1 MSENVSSDS
10 VPDLSGVAHKCSLGA
25 YFVTYKTPPMPERR
39 NHEAR
44 ALIKSPS
51 QAGPYTVSFQ
61 TLPLGL
67 AVEFLLHRSM
77 RRSQRKLEK
86 VSRRA
91 MNEQVGERAAQRIG
105 GIR

>member
-1 MSENVSSDS
+1 MSAQDS
-10 VPDLSGVAHKCSLGA
+10 VPDLGGVAHKCSPGA
-25 YFVTYKTPPMPERR
+25 FSVTYKTPPVTERR
-39 NHEAR
+39 SHEAR
-44 ALIKSPS
+44 ALTKSPS

-67 AVEFLLHRSM
+67 AAEFLLHSSM

-91 MNEQVGERAAQRIG
+91 MNEQVGERAAQRRG

>member
-10 VPDLSGVAHKCSLGA
+10 VPDLTGVGHKCPPGA
-25 YFVTYKTPPMPERR
+25 FFVTYKTPPVTERR
-39 NHEAR
+39 NHEAH

-67 AVEFLLHRSM
+67 AVEFLLHSSM

-86 VSRRA
+86 VSRRV
-91 MNEQVGERAAQRIG
+91 MNEQVGERAAQRRG